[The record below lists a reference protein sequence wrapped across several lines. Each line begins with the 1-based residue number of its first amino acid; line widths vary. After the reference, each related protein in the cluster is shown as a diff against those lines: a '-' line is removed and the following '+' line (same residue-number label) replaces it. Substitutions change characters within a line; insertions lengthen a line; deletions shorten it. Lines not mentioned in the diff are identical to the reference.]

1 MNILI
6 NNPQNVAIMCIITI
20 INTLL
25 QNKIIIKLLKIGK
38 KNEYE
43 LLLIQSIYLIIEKV
57 FYNSN
62 LWIPIN
68 IIIEMFLYNKL
79 LNLKGEKLYVSEL
92 INFTVLCTENMI
104 KIFEINLYFGI
115 ILRTIIYLYQ
125 RNKNFII
132 KNCINEKVKN
142 KIGAISILSMMLISL
157 VQVKILNNIS
167 NIEIYLFLFINFFI
181 IAYLIII
188 M

>member
-43 LLLIQSIYLIIEKV
+43 LLLIQSIYLIIEKI

-79 LNLKGEKLYVSEL
+79 L
-92 INFTVLCTENMI
+92 I
-104 KIFEINLYFGI
+104 
-115 ILRTIIYLYQ
+115 
-125 RNKNFII
+125 
-132 KNCINEKVKN
+132 
-142 KIGAISILSMMLISL
+142 
-157 VQVKILNNIS
+157 
-167 NIEIYLFLFINFFI
+167 
-181 IAYLIII
+181 
-188 M
+188 